1 MPDDGSKKG
10 KPVQRLVGFVKRNIV
25 DDVPEEIALC
35 EFDCR
40 KGQCEQGEWVSCDRR
55 VRKASGELFPNVSG
69 AGQP

>member
-1 MPDDGSKKG
+1 MPDDRSKKG

-40 KGQCEQGEWVSCDRR
+40 KGQCEQGEWASCDRR
-55 VRKASGELFPNVSG
+55 VRNASGELFPNGNG